1 MEGIFYR
8 FFNLFGFYISC
19 IKHHI
24 CTFIRN
30 CDISYRSFYIYVTV
44 IKLIYSTSHATR
56 EESESFQGILYMLY
70 VTSLSLSLSLSLSI
84 YIYIYI
90 YTQMRKMVL
99 KTHLFIKKF
108 RLLYISFVSLIIIP
122 RNIKQKSTRQLIQ
135 TN

>member
-8 FFNLFGFYISC
+8 FFNLSGFYISY

-70 VTSLSLSLSLSLSI
+70 VTYIYVYIYI

-90 YTQMRKMVL
+90 YTHIDAKNGIEN
-99 KTHLFIKKF
+99 T
-108 RLLYISFVSLIIIP
+108 FV
-122 RNIKQKSTRQLIQ
+122 N
-135 TN
+135 